1 MSPCSGGR
9 LASAP
14 RWKQWPCTAGS
25 TGGTTPLFTPSEG
38 GGGGGVDE
46 PRPCLQVGEVS
57 SGPAP
62 PADSGQEW
70 LCAGGGGLGEQV
82 EQVEAVGAPW
92 RRTGE

>member
-25 TGGTTPLFTPSEG
+25 TGGTTPLLTPKD

-46 PRPCLQVGEVS
+46 PRPCLQEGGV
-57 SGPAP
+57 
-62 PADSGQEW
+62 DSGQEW
-70 LCAGGGGLGEQV
+70 LCGGAGGLGEQV
-82 EQVEAVGAPW
+82 EQVEELGAPW